1 MQYKKVTPCIYI
13 YQGRAVKGMKDM
25 SVINEN
31 PVELAKVY
39 SNYGADEII
48 IFDFSTGDAEHE
60 ETLGII
66 KEIGREIDI
75 PMIGAGN
82 VRRLEDIK
90 KLIYAGCRKAA
101 LNFAK
106 PGNIAI
112 AADVSKRFGRDK
124 IAACVDSRKQ
134 LDDNENIIKNYVSEI
149 LLVNENELGACSNWV
164 TKACTNNA
172 NPCNVLLLPVLEKE
186 SLHEM
191 AAILRQ
197 YDLSGVAGGCLNTSA
212 EYFMTFKHQCEGLD
226 IPMNTF
232 ESSMKWEEFKKN
244 NDGMVPVIA
253 QDYKTGEVLM
263 MAYMNQA
270 SYEKTIET
278 GIMTYFSRSRNEL
291 WVKGSTSGHY
301 QYVKALTADC
311 DSDTILAQ
319 VLQVGAACHTGH
331 RSCFFKS
338 LVKKEYDEK
347 NPLKVFED
355 EYNIIAR
362 RKEHPK
368 EGSYTNYL
376 FDKGI
381 DKILKK
387 LGEECSEIIIAAKNP
402 DPEEIKY
409 EMADFLY
416 HAMVLMVEKGVTWDD
431 ITKEIAQR

>member
-1 MQYKKVTPCIYI
+1 MQYKKVVPCIYI
-13 YQGRAVKGMKDM
+13 CQGRAVKSMKDM
-25 SVINEN
+25 SVISKN
-31 PVELAKVY
+31 PIELAKEY
-39 SNYGADEII
+39 SNYGADEIL
-48 IFDFSTGDAEHE
+48 IFDFSTNDMEHE

-124 IAACVDSRKQ
+124 IAACVDNREQ
-134 LDDNENIIKNYVSEI
+134 LEDNGNIIKNFASEI
-149 LLVNENELGACSNWV
+149 ILVNEEELGACSNWV

-172 NPCNVLLLPVLEKE
+172 NPCNIPLLPVLGKE

-197 YDLSGVAGGCLNTSA
+197 YELSGVAGGCLNTNA
-212 EYFMTFKHQCEGLD
+212 ENFMTFKHQCEGLD

-232 ESSMKWEEFKKN
+232 ESSMKWEEFHLN
-244 NDGMVPVIA
+244 SDGMIPVVT

-263 MAYMNQA
+263 VAYMNQEA
-270 SYEKTIET
+270 FEKTVET
-278 GIMTYFSRSRNEL
+278 GVMTYFSRSRNEL
-291 WVKGSTSGHY
+291 WVKGATSGHY

-311 DSDTILAQ
+311 DVDTILAQ
-319 VLQVGAACHTGH
+319 VLQVGPACHTGS
-331 RSCFFKS
+331 RSCFFRQ

-355 EYNIIAR
+355 EYKIIAE
-362 RKEHPK
+362 RKENPK

-402 DPEEIKY
+402 DSEEIKY

-431 ITKEIAQR
+431 ITKEIAHR